1 MLTLTGDTLRGIV
14 VERGQ
19 QLVALHS
26 APKAAPQIFRP
37 AQVQGYGLRGRAA
50 IRSQVVRLASGQDST
65 FFVVPVQLGRA
76 SLYAYPNET
85 GLLLLPPAADTLQ
98 ELTAINWHVLL
109 NRYLTG
115 CPTLD
120 HSNNRIIQLSF
131 TERNVRQ
138 VFMEY
143 NQCLD
148 PAWKSTPS
156 PTRTVW
162 RNGLGL
168 QLTPRHQFL
177 DSDGLLSKNSIPVGL
192 EWVHVRASGL
202 QTVLSVSYAAWSN
215 RTELNPPFP
224 QALTEEQTFYRQQTL
239 DLAIGIG
246 RRLGR
251 PGRVAVVP
259 GIGFGGLY
267 FLHSE
272 ATVKERPRGSNIPL
286 QTSNVYRGDNGLMVH
301 AEATLG
307 AVLPLGNHQE
317 VRLGAFYRYYLYGVR
332 GVWGEASLQL
342 AYDWF
347 RK

>member
-50 IRSQVVRLASGQDST
+50 IRSRVVRLAAGQDST

-85 GLLLLPPAADTLQ
+85 GMLLLPPAADTLQ

-168 QLTPRHQFL
+168 LLTPRHQL
-177 DSDGLLSKNSIPVGL
+177 NGSDNLLNKNSLPVGL
-192 EWVHVRASGL
+192 EWIHVRASGL
-202 QTVLSVSYAAWSN
+202 QTTLSTSYAASSGK
-215 RTELNPPFP
+215 TELRATSP
-224 QALTEEQTFYRQQTL
+224 QALTEEQVFLRQRTL
-239 DLAIGIG
+239 DITVGIG

-251 PGRVAVVP
+251 PGRLALVP
-259 GIGFGGLY
+259 GIGVGGLY
-267 FLHSE
+267 NLRSE
-272 ATVKERPRGSNIPL
+272 ATVKERPRGSSAPL
-286 QTSNVYRGDNGLMVH
+286 QTVAVYQDRTGFLMH
-301 AEATLG
+301 AEAVLG
-307 AVLPLGNHQE
+307 AVLPLGAQQE
-317 VRLGAFYRYYLYGVR
+317 VRLAAFYQYYVFGLDIKR
-332 GVWGEASLQL
+332 GAVGLQL

-347 RK
+347 WK